1 MSDGGGKTYKQ
12 GRLVMGRAVAIVK
25 NGETGRKMAGK
36 LIWPDARGNTRL
48 NVGRA
53 LISYIFPLLLLIPY
67 SRILDICLR
76 QRVMSGD
83 LAKKF
88 LVPHC

>member
-36 LIWPDARGNTRL
+36 LVWSDARGGACG
-48 NVGRA
+48 VDWGRG
-53 LISYIFPLLLLIPY
+53 FCRRVRW
-67 SRILDICLR
+67 RITN
-76 QRVMSGD
+76 
-83 LAKKF
+83 
-88 LVPHC
+88 LVVAAHW